1 MDVEVLGRKLVQQLV
16 DDKLEM
22 KMRQRE
28 NWIEKT
34 DTYTHIHKSWNRLV
48 WALG

>member
-1 MDVEVLGRKLVQQLV
+1 MDVEVLGRKLEQQLV

-34 DTYTHIHKSWNRLV
+34 GT
-48 WALG
+48 

>member
-1 MDVEVLGRKLVQQLV
+1 MDMEVLVRKLVQQLV

-22 KMRQRE
+22 KMQQRE

-34 DTYTHIHKSWNRLV
+34 DT
-48 WALG
+48 